1 MQTISKTY
9 GQYLW
14 YGLGGLLAAKIVWL
28 LLGFF
33 LPVLPPFAATSLENE
48 AFPRVR
54 HLSGKFFAGSNR
66 DMHTMPSVSL
76 KNIRITGIY
85 KSGDSGFV
93 IIDEGGKSKFL
104 DLHQRYKGYLL
115 IKLDK
120 HRVYFRKK
128 GTVYEV
134 TLAGYKKEV
143 EE

>member
-1 MQTISKTY
+1 MSKTY
-9 GQYLW
+9 GQYIW

-33 LPVLPPFAATSLENE
+33 LPVLPPFSATSLENE

-104 DLHQRYKGYLL
+104 DLRQRYKGYRL